1 MAVTVG
7 SVCVAVTLLMCVL
20 GGQAVDLL
28 RAKATSG
35 SFYICV
41 NVFVSERNR
50 PTVTTQCQFIQPGS
64 AASSSSSE
72 QLLHCTLPNLKLLTD
87 YILNV
92 TAVTAS
98 GESSSDLS
106 SFMLEDIVKPDP
118 PVDVRV
124 SPLNIR
130 NLLVE
135 WSPPPTWTN
144 LYIFPLK
151 YQILY
156 QWESRGTTRSINLG
170 PFENTKVELKGLTPG
185 RPYLFQVCAM
195 ELLGLGKCSD
205 WSLPV
210 KVTIPR
216 VKL

>member
-1 MAVTVG
+1 M
-7 SVCVAVTLLMCVL
+7 
-20 GGQAVDLL
+20 
-28 RAKATSG
+28 
-35 SFYICV
+35 
-41 NVFVSERNR
+41 
-50 PTVTTQCQFIQPGS
+50 
-64 AASSSSSE
+64 
-72 QLLHCTLPNLKLLTD
+72 LHCTLPNLKLLTD

-92 TAVTAS
+92 TAVSAS
-98 GESSSDLS
+98 GESSSHLS

-130 NLLVE
+130 SLLVE
-135 WSPPPTWTN
+135 WSPPPTWAN

-156 QWESRGTTRSINLG
+156 QWESRGTPKSINLG
-170 PFENTKVELKGLTPG
+170 PFESTKVELKGLTPG
-185 RPYLFQVCAM
+185 RPYLFQVCAK

>member
-1 MAVTVG
+1 MLLACNLLTPHR
-7 SVCVAVTLLMCVL
+7 SYTTLPPAARET
-20 GGQAVDLL
+20 GRRSPRSA
-28 RAKATSG
+28 S
-35 SFYICV
+35 S
-41 NVFVSERNR
+41 SE
-50 PTVTTQCQFIQPGS
+50 PGS

-72 QLLHCTLPNLKLLTD
+72 RLLHCTLPNLKLLTD

-98 GESSSDLS
+98 GESSSHLS

-135 WSPPPTWTN
+135 WSPPPTWAN
-144 LYIFPLK
+144 LNIFPLK

-156 QWESRGTTRSINLG
+156 QWESRGTPRSINLG
-170 PFENTKVELKGLTPG
+170 PFESTKVELKGLTPG
-185 RPYLFQVCAM
+185 RPYLVPGVCYGAAGSGQVQRL
-195 ELLGLGKCSD
+195 ELTCKSHHTKSETVETHF
-205 WSLPV
+205 SL
-210 KVTIPR
+210 TSFFI
-216 VKL
+216 